1 MGGGGL
7 EVGGGVPSEVR
18 RLDPGQAG
26 QGEVNEQFHL
36 VRAEQRG
43 NTVLDTSNILPA
55 HKSTYPINPFKLA
68 VFTAIFC
75 CPNFRFLALNNIQNL
90 Y

>member
-18 RLDPGQAG
+18 RLGPGQAG

-36 VRAEQRG
+36 VRAHRSRAEHSAGHIQY
-43 NTVLDTSNILPA
+43 PP
-55 HKSTYPINPFKLA
+55 ST
-68 VFTAIFC
+68 
-75 CPNFRFLALNNIQNL
+75 
-90 Y
+90 

>member
-1 MGGGGL
+1 MCSWWWCGKKV
-7 EVGGGVPSEVR
+7 EARS
-18 RLDPGQAG
+18 
-26 QGEVNEQFHL
+26 GEVNEQFHL
-36 VRAEQRG
+36 VRAEQS
-43 NTVLDTSNILPA
+43 TPQQSTELDTSNILPA